1 MEPRRKT
8 RAAYQKPEP
17 LTQEELERLG
27 FIKKQRC
34 SVCTR
39 EYTEDNLPA
48 VVSYR
53 AVERLR
59 EGWSAQFGTEA
70 LKDARYAAAT
80 KLYVRTPLLSPP
92 IVSLPS
98 FLPKSADGPSW
109 AVLTVESIELT
120 DGLWC
125 LCVLRR
131 TKFVCACSASSI
143 SIRTWRSPSSR
154 EQRRR
159 TGAATAAG
167 SPCV

>member
-1 MEPRRKT
+1 VEPRRKT

-80 KLYVRTPLLSPP
+80 KLYVRTPTPP
-92 IVSLPS
+92 
-98 FLPKSADGPSW
+98 D
-109 AVLTVESIELT
+109 
-120 DGLWC
+120 
-125 LCVLRR
+125 
-131 TKFVCACSASSI
+131 
-143 SIRTWRSPSSR
+143 PSSLCPLSCPNPPTVLLGLFSR
-154 EQRRR
+154 LK
-159 TGAATAAG
+159 AY
-167 SPCV
+167 

>member
-1 MEPRRKT
+1 MGRRLRAGRAVEPRRKT

-17 LTQEELERLG
+17 LTPEELERLG

-80 KLYVRTPLLSPP
+80 KLYVRTPTPPLSLCPLSCP
-92 IVSLPS
+92 NQPT
-98 FLPKSADGPSW
+98 
-109 AVLTVESIELT
+109 VLV
-120 DGLWC
+120 GLFSR
-125 LCVLRR
+125 L
-131 TKFVCACSASSI
+131 KASS
-143 SIRTWRSPSSR
+143 
-154 EQRRR
+154 
-159 TGAATAAG
+159 
-167 SPCV
+167 

>member
-1 MEPRRKT
+1 MGRRLRAGRAVEPRRKT

-59 EGWSAQFGTEA
+59 EGWSAQFGTKA
-70 LKDARYAAAT
+70 HKDARYAAAT
-80 KLYVRTPLLSPP
+80 KLYVRTPLLP
-92 IVSLPS
+92 
-98 FLPKSADGPSW
+98 A
-109 AVLTVESIELT
+109 
-120 DGLWC
+120 
-125 LCVLRR
+125 
-131 TKFVCACSASSI
+131 
-143 SIRTWRSPSSR
+143 PSSLCPLI
-154 EQRRR
+154 QPP
-159 TGAATAAG
+159 G
-167 SPCV
+167 SWWEFVFDHG